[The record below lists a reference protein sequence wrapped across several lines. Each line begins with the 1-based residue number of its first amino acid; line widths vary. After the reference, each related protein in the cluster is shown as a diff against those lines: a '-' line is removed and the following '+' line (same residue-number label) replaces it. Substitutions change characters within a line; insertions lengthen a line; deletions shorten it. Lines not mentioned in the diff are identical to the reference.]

1 MHRRLLLSLL
11 PALAMPGLLRAQEP
25 LRVVASFSILGD
37 MIRQVAGERIALR
50 TVAGPNVDAHTF
62 QPRPSDAEA
71 LRGAAL
77 AVRNGLGFDGW
88 FDRMVRSANWRGRMV
103 TTTDGLTPRRMP
115 AHSHGH
121 SHGHGASQPQGQQ
134 QGQPRTVP
142 DPHAWQDLRLGIR
155 YVQAIAAALSTAD
168 ATNATAYAAAAEAYV
183 ARLTELDAWV
193 RAQVAAVPEARRV
206 VVTSHDAFGYFGA
219 AYGIRF
225 LAPQGVSTEAEPS
238 TRKCPWR
245 RPMRRRSSIRT
256 RNTVKSSGAR
266 WISSSTTRPVSGR
279 TPCQAYSQDSD
290 CPRLASPRCSMY
302 SGMHS
307 ASSRYSTLPRPIASG
322 DSRGRCWKRPRLP
335 TR

>member
-11 PALAMPGLLRAQEP
+11 PALAMPSILRAQEP

-37 MIRQVAGERIALR
+37 MLREVAGERIALR

-103 TTTDGLTPRRMP
+103 TTTEGLTPRRMP

-121 SHGHGASQPQGQQ
+121 GHSHGGGQQQQGQQ

-155 YVQAIAAALSTAD
+155 YVQAIATALSTAD
-168 ATNATAYAAAAEAYV
+168 AANAAAYATAAEAYV
-183 ARLTELDAWV
+183 GRLTELDAWV

-225 LAPQGVSTEAEPS
+225 LAPQGVSKEAEPS
-238 TRKCPWR
+238 AAEVGRLIR
-245 RPMRRRSSIRT
+245 QIRSERIT
-256 RNTVKSSGAR
+256 AVFMENMGNPATL
-266 WISSSTTRPVSGR
+266 
-279 TPCQAYSQDSD
+279 Q
-290 CPRLASPRCSMY
+290 RLAQEAGVRVGGRLY
-302 SGMHS
+302 ADALS
-307 ASSRYSTLPRPIASG
+307 AADGPAASYEAMFRHNVALLVPAM
-322 DSRGRCWKRPRLP
+322 RGEAA
-335 TR
+335 

>member
-11 PALAMPGLLRAQEP
+11 PALAMPSTLRAQEP

-37 MIRQVAGERIALR
+37 MIRQVAGDRIALR
-50 TVAGPNVDAHTF
+50 TVAGPNVDAHSF

-103 TTTDGLTPRRMP
+103 TTTEGLTPLRMA

-121 SHGHGASQPQGQQ
+121 GHSHGGRQQ

-155 YVQAIAAALSTAD
+155 YVQAIAAALGAAD
-168 ATNATAYAAAAEAYV
+168 AANATVYAAAAEAYIG
-183 ARLTELDAWV
+183 RLTELDAWV

-238 TRKCPWR
+238 AAEVARLIR
-245 RPMRRRSSIRT
+245 QIRSERIT
-256 RNTVKSSGAR
+256 AVFMENMGNPATL
-266 WISSSTTRPVSGR
+266 
-279 TPCQAYSQDSD
+279 Q
-290 CPRLASPRCSMY
+290 RLAQEAGVRVGGRLY
-302 SGMHS
+302 ADALS
-307 ASSRYSTLPRPIASG
+307 APDGVAANYEAMFRHNVALLVPAMRG
-322 DSRGRCWKRPRLP
+322 DAA
-335 TR
+335 

>member
-1 MHRRLLLSLL
+1 MHRRLLFSLI
-11 PALAMPGLLRAQEP
+11 PALALPSLLRAQDP

-37 MIRQVAGERIALR
+37 MVREVAGDRIALR
-50 TVAGPNVDAHTF
+50 TVAGPNIDAHTF

-103 TTTDGLTPRRMP
+103 TTTEGLTPRRMP

-121 SHGHGASQPQGQQ
+121 GHGGGQQQQGQQ

-155 YVQAIAAALSTAD
+155 YVQAIATALSAAD
-168 ATNATAYAAAAEAYV
+168 AANAAAYAAAAEAYV

-193 RAQVAAVPEARRV
+193 RAQIAAVPEARRV

-238 TRKCPWR
+238 AAEVGRLIR
-245 RPMRRRSSIRT
+245 QIRSERIT
-256 RNTVKSSGAR
+256 AVFMENMGNPATL
-266 WISSSTTRPVSGR
+266 
-279 TPCQAYSQDSD
+279 Q
-290 CPRLASPRCSMY
+290 RLAQEAGVRVGGRLY
-302 SGMHS
+302 ADALS
-307 ASSRYSTLPRPIASG
+307 AGDGPAASYEAMFRHNVALLVPAMRG
-322 DSRGRCWKRPRLP
+322 DAA
-335 TR
+335 

>member
-1 MHRRLLLSLL
+1 MYRRLWFSLL
-11 PALAMPGLLRAQEP
+11 PALAMPGLVRAQEP

-37 MIRQVAGERIALR
+37 MVRQVAGDRIALR

-88 FDRMVRSANWRGRMV
+88 FDRMVRSATWRGRMV
-103 TTTDGLTPRRMP
+103 TTTEGLTPRRMP
-115 AHSHGH
+115 AHA
-121 SHGHGASQPQGQQ
+121 HGHGGSQPQGGQQ

-155 YVQAIAAALSTAD
+155 YVQAIATALSAADTA
-168 ATNATAYAAAAEAYV
+168 NAAAYAAAAEAYV

-193 RAQVAAVPEARRV
+193 RAQIAAVPEARRV

-238 TRKCPWR
+238 AAEVGRLLR
-245 RPMRRRSSIRT
+245 QIRSERIT
-256 RNTVKSSGAR
+256 AIFMENMGNPATL
-266 WISSSTTRPVSGR
+266 
-279 TPCQAYSQDSD
+279 Q
-290 CPRLASPRCSMY
+290 RLAQEAGVRVGGRLY
-302 SGMHS
+302 ADALS
-307 ASSRYSTLPRPIASG
+307 AAEGPAASYEAMFRHNVALLVPAMRG
-322 DSRGRCWKRPRLP
+322 DAA
-335 TR
+335 